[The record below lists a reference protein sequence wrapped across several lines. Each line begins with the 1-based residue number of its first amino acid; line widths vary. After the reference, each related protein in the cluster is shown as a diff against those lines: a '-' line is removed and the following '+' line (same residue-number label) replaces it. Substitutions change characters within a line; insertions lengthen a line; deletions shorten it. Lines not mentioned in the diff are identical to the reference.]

1 MTLQELARQ
10 TGTRLVLPGRR
21 PGGEIARVIAGDRMS
36 DLLEKAG
43 PDTLLVTRL
52 ANPHLFRMAELMDV
66 PGICLV
72 RHPEPGPGLLEAAC
86 ACGAALLVAGGEL
99 EETRAALERCL
110 GPTPPCPQAEAR
122 P

>member
-10 TGTRLVLPGRR
+10 TGTRMLLPGMHAS
-21 PGGEIARVIAGDRMS
+21 GGIARVVAGDRMS

-52 ANPHLFRMAELMDV
+52 GNPHLFRMAELMDV

-72 RHPEPGPGLLEAAC
+72 QQPEPGPGLLEDAA
-86 ACGAALLVAGGEL
+86 ASGAALLVSGEGL
-99 EETRAALERCL
+99 EETRARLERCL
-110 GPTPPCPQAEAR
+110 CGGQPEAR